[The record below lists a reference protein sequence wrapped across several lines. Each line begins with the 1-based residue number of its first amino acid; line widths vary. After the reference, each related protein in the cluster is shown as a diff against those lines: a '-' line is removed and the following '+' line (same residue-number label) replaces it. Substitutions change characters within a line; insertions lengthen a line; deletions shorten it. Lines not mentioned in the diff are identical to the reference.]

1 MRARSPKE
9 IAAAARAEHKA
20 RRASLRTRIRSLD
33 DLIAAPDV
41 VAALDLEML
50 RRQRDDLQNLVT
62 RLSEQLRSREWL
74 YIGILQLAENDGADL
89 GYTTMPHPHGPG
101 IELLRREAARCGYAI
116 GPRQAQRLLQVFSAL
131 PRAGSKL
138 GGTSSLGA
146 HAGILRRGHLVDE

>member
-62 RLSEQLRSREWL
+62 RLSEQLRSREWAL
-74 YIGILQLAENDGADL
+74 HRNPAASGERRCR
-89 GYTTMPHPHGPG
+89 PG
-101 IELLRREAARCGYAI
+101 LHDDAPSAWAR
-116 GPRQAQRLLQVFSAL
+116 
-131 PRAGSKL
+131 
-138 GGTSSLGA
+138 
-146 HAGILRRGHLVDE
+146 H